1 IMILYHYAQNS
12 TMDMLEN
19 EKILHSLRGLKPSIL
34 QPVIMA
40 DPKTCRELF
49 QQAKRTEAA
58 ATSTTTSAESIEE
71 TVLRR
76 TTI

>member
-1 IMILYHYAQNS
+1 
-12 TMDMLEN
+12 MLEN

-40 DPKTCRELF
+40 DPKRCRELL

-58 ATSTTTSAESIEE
+58 AAITEPQAAMLTTTTTSAESIEE
-71 TVLRR
+71 IALRR